1 MPRSWEGFTRLQA
14 ALASIARSGWMMRG
28 IPSAIAETVASH
40 IASAA
45 LLAIELAWEAR
56 LRGVDASPERAA
68 ALAVVHDVAE
78 AWVGDI
84 PRPAGVEGKEEAELQ
99 AIESSKLSGAAK
111 ELYKE
116 FTEGRSVEAAIA
128 RIAERLATYSMAL
141 HYKSLGYPV
150 DDIIESSLRDAMEK
164 ARKAGL
170 EEALKGMAERLGIP
184 LG

>member
-1 MPRSWEGFTRLQA
+1 MPRRWEGFTRLQV
-14 ALASIARSGWMMRG
+14 ALTSLARSGWMMRG
-28 IPSAIAETVASH
+28 IPSSMAESVASH

-56 LRGVDASPERAA
+56 RRGVDASPERAA
-68 ALAVVHDVAE
+68 ALAVVHDIAE

-84 PRPAGVEGKEEAELQ
+84 PKPAGVEGKEEAETQ
-99 AIESSKLSGAAK
+99 AVESSGLSRAVK
-111 ELYKE
+111 ELYRE
-116 FTEGRSVEAAIA
+116 FSESKSIEAVIA

-164 ARKAGL
+164 ARRAGL
-170 EEALKGMAERLGIP
+170 EEALRGMAERLGIP